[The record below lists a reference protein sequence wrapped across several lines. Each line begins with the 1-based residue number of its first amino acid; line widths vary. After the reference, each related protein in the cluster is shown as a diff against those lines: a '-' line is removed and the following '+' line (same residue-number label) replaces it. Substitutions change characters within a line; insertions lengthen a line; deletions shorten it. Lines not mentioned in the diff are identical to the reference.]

1 MTIKH
6 LVISGGGPSGF
17 LTYGAISHLAKQGV
31 WSLADIESIH
41 GTSIGAYLGVVV
53 SLNYEWSWLDDYFIK
68 RPWEKVIANST
79 NHLIDIYALKGLIN
93 DNFFIEGI
101 KPLLSARDLKMDIT
115 LEEFY
120 EFNHINIHL
129 YTIDIN
135 AAGLEKVDISH
146 ITHPKLSLVKALQ
159 MTMSVPIVFH
169 PVCDEETHAC
179 YIDGGFINNFPLNDC
194 ITYEQCEHDE
204 ILAFKNIW
212 SDKQKSINDKSS
224 ILDFLLILMNKLISA
239 LSTETKQIE
248 IKNTINC
255 VMDGLDDF
263 DKWLEALSSE
273 ELRAKSIERGRAFAG
288 GFHPPTPGGCAQL
301 G

>member
-1 MTIKH
+1 M
-6 LVISGGGPSGF
+6 ISGGGPSGF
-17 LTYGAISHLAKQGV
+17 LTYGAISELAKQGV
-31 WSLADIESIH
+31 WSLENIETIY

-68 RPWEKVIANST
+68 RPWEKVVANST
-79 NHLIDIYALKGLIN
+79 NHLIDIYSQKGLIN

-101 KPLLSARDLKMDIT
+101 KPLLSAKDLKMDIT

-120 EFNHINIHL
+120 EFNHIHIHF

-135 AAGLEKVDISH
+135 AAGLEKIDISH
-146 ITHPKLSLVKALQ
+146 KTHPNLPLVKALQ
-159 MTMSVPIVFH
+159 MTMSVPIVFR
-169 PVCDEETHAC
+169 PVCDEETQSC
-179 YIDGGFINNFPLNDC
+179 YIDGGFLNNFPLNNC
-194 ITYEQCEHDE
+194 IANEKCEHDE

-212 SDKQKSINDKSS
+212 SDKHQTINEKSS
-224 ILDFLLILMNKLISA
+224 ILDFLLILMTKLISA

-263 DKWLEALSSE
+263 DKWVEVLSNE
-273 ELRAKSIERGRAFAG
+273 ELREKSIERGRAFAG
-288 GFHPPTPGGCAQL
+288 GFTLSPPGAAPQL

>member
-31 WSLADIESIH
+31 WSLADIESIY

-68 RPWEKVIANST
+68 RPWEKVVANST
-79 NHLIDIYALKGLIN
+79 NHLIDIYTMKGLIN

-101 KPLLSARDLKMDIT
+101 KPLLSAKDLKMDIT

-120 EFNHINIHL
+120 EFNHIHIHF

-135 AAGLEKVDISH
+135 AARLEKIDISH
-146 ITHPKLSLVKALQ
+146 KTHPNLPLVKALQ
-159 MTMSVPIVFH
+159 MTMSVPIVFR
-169 PVCDEETHAC
+169 PVCDEETQAC
-179 YIDGGFINNFPLNDC
+179 YIDGGFLNNFPLNDC
-194 ITYEQCEHDE
+194 IANEQCEHDE

-212 SDKQKSINDKSS
+212 SDKQQTINEKSS

-273 ELRAKSIERGRAFAG
+273 ELRTKSIERGRAFTW
-288 GFHPPTPGGCAQL
+288 GFHLGVPPPNPRNE
-301 G
+301 

>member
-17 LTYGAISHLAKQGV
+17 LTYGAISELAKQGV
-31 WSLADIESIH
+31 WSLENIETIY

-68 RPWEKVIANST
+68 RPWEKVVANST
-79 NHLIDIYALKGLIN
+79 NHLIDIYSQKGLIN

-101 KPLLSARDLKMDIT
+101 KPLLSAKDLKMDIT

-120 EFNHINIHL
+120 EFNHIHIHF

-135 AAGLEKVDISH
+135 AAGLEKIDISH
-146 ITHPKLSLVKALQ
+146 KTHPNLPLVKALQ
-159 MTMSVPIVFH
+159 MTMSVPIVFR
-169 PVCDEETHAC
+169 PVCDEETQSC
-179 YIDGGFINNFPLNDC
+179 YIDGGFLNNFPLNNC
-194 ITYEQCEHDE
+194 IANEKCEHDE

-212 SDKQKSINDKSS
+212 SDKHQTINEKSS
-224 ILDFLLILMNKLISA
+224 ILDFLLILMTKLISA

-263 DKWLEALSSE
+263 DKWVEVLSNE
-273 ELRAKSIERGRAFAG
+273 ELREKSIERGRAFAG
-288 GFHPPTPGGCAQL
+288 GFTLSPPGAAPQL